1 MECSSSTSPPVPALA
16 AEVLFLRKQ
25 LAYYRD
31 QQIRPRRLTDPARL
45 SLVSGPGFST
55 GVKERLHQLENYA
68 RTAWVETVENAG
80 RRLEGLP
87 SVSHLCSVYA
97 RRIAQEIALQLRCK
111 SECSVEATVGLPHE
125 LPFTRSV
132 ESVCAFVIAVSAIT
146 FHKRLS
152 LRIPERN

>member
-80 RRLEGLP
+80 PPLGGP
-87 SVSHLCSVYA
+87 SQRKPSL
-97 RRIAQEIALQLRCK
+97 
-111 SECSVEATVGLPHE
+111 
-125 LPFTRSV
+125 
-132 ESVCAFVIAVSAIT
+132 
-146 FHKRLS
+146 LS
-152 LRIPERN
+152 LRKANSPGNRAAAQV